1 MARPAARLITGGYGN
16 WDMRGEAID
25 EGLWRRHAWLNRIQ
39 SLALLLFMGGFPA
52 LLGGAG
58 AGSASGA
65 YGRRRR
71 CDV

>member
-1 MARPAARLITGGYGN
+1 
-16 WDMRGEAID
+16 MRGEAID
-25 EGLWRRHAWLNRIQ
+25 EGLWRRHAWLNRMQ

-52 LLGGAG
+52 LSGAG
-58 AGSASGA
+58 AGSTRGA